1 MKKIYNQ
8 PTVTTVNLMGGS
20 VMQAASPGAL
30 QNSGSGTS
38 GLGAPGDPIV
48 GG

>member
-8 PTVTTVNLMGGS
+8 PLVEIAHLINGV
-20 VMQAASPGAL
+20 QALCSSPGVIKNNGHGTGDL
-30 QNSGSGTS
+30 GSG
-38 GLGAPGDPIV
+38 DII

>member
-8 PTVTTVNLMGGS
+8 PTVTTVNLLGGS

-30 QNSGSGTS
+30 HNSGFGTG
-38 GLGAPGDPIV
+38 GLGGGDII

>member
-8 PTVTTVNLMGGS
+8 PTVSTVNLMGGS

-30 QNSGSGTS
+30 HNSGSGTGS
-38 GLGAPGDPIV
+38 IGSGDPIT
-48 GG
+48 GN

>member
-20 VMQAASPGAL
+20 VMQAASPGAPGVTISP
-30 QNSGSGTS
+30 NPGSGVD
-38 GLGAPGDPIV
+38 GD
-48 GG
+48 

>member
-8 PTVTTVNLMGGS
+8 PTVSTVNLLGGS

-30 QNSGSGTS
+30 QNSGSGTD
-38 GLGAPGDPIV
+38 GLGGGTPII

>member
-8 PTVTTVNLMGGS
+8 PTVSTVNLMGGS

-30 QNSGSGTS
+30 HNSGFGTG
-38 GLGAPGDPIV
+38 GLGGGDII

>member
-1 MKKIYNQ
+1 MKTNYIQ
-8 PTVTTVNLMGGS
+8 PTISTVNLLGGS

-30 QNSGSGTS
+30 QNSGSGTDEL
-38 GLGAPGDPIV
+38 GGGAPII

>member
-8 PTVTTVNLMGGS
+8 PTVSTVNLMGGS
-20 VMQAASPGAL
+20 VMQASSPGAL
-30 QNSGSGTS
+30 HNSGFGTG
-38 GLGAPGDPIV
+38 GLGGGDII

>member
-8 PTVTTVNLMGGS
+8 PTVEVAHLING
-20 VMQAASPGAL
+20 VQALCSSPGVIK
-30 QNSGSGTS
+30 NSGSGTGSIGGS
-38 GLGAPGDPIV
+38 GDII

>member
-8 PTVTTVNLMGGS
+8 PTVSTVNLLGGS

-30 QNSGSGTS
+30 QNSGSGTNVI
-38 GLGAPGDPIV
+38 GDPIV
-48 GG
+48 VGG

>member
-8 PTVTTVNLMGGS
+8 PLVEIAHLINGV
-20 VMQAASPGAL
+20 QALCSSPGVL
-30 QNSGSGTS
+30 MNSGSGTGSLGS
-38 GLGAPGDPIV
+38 GDDII